1 MAGVTQEAVFSGREW
16 HLGSGQGISL
26 GNHRCLRPVET
37 AKRKKRAEGW
47 GRSGGG
53 KKKEKHPVIKTLFFW
68 LTDARA
74 KDTTGFR
81 SQWAAASDHFHS
93 GKSIDNLL

>member
-16 HLGSGQGISL
+16 HLGSGQGMSL
-26 GNHRCLRPVET
+26 GNQRCLRPVET

-53 KKKEKHPVIKTLFFW
+53 KKKEKHPVIKHYSSGLRMLGQETLQA
-68 LTDARA
+68 L
-74 KDTTGFR
+74 G
-81 SQWAAASDHFHS
+81 ASGQQHQTVF
-93 GKSIDNLL
+93 IQENQ